1 MPATAPPSYTLTLP
15 IKHLIKRAPLFIAP
29 DATAREAA
37 RAMQHARV
45 GSILVRAE
53 PPGIVTDRDLRG
65 KIVAAALTA
74 DTPVQQIMT
83 RPLKTID
90 SDSMAFSALRLML
103 DENLHHLPVVE
114 EGQIIGVISAS
125 DLLIQEGNNPLY
137 LRAIMSDIEEPAKLA
152 RYGQEVTKLVQ
163 ALVRGG
169 LSALHISQLVSSLN
183 DALVRRLAQLAER
196 FLGPPPTPFAW
207 IVFGSEG
214 RLEQTLLTD
223 QDNAIVYGEQSPAA
237 QSYFTALARHVV
249 ENLIL
254 VGFPSCAGGFM
265 ATRWCKP
272 LQEWQTLFTRW
283 LRLPEPEALL
293 DTAIFFDFR
302 AAAGELSLAS
312 LDDLVAGARDEKL
325 FLVHM
330 ARGALSFR
338 PPLGYFNRLR
348 SERGKV
354 DLKTGG
360 IAPIVALARV
370 AALAAGSRERST
382 LERLAAAK
390 ASAAVLSSQ
399 DATML
404 AEIFP
409 FLFQLRV
416 TQQLRSIESG
426 AAVDHSLPLAG
437 LSTRER
443 RHLKE
448 SFVAIR
454 RIQDGLR
461 AAWRLDQLA

>member
-1 MPATAPPSYTLTLP
+1 MPTTTPPSYALTLP
-15 IKHLIKRAPLFIAP
+15 VKHLIKRAPLFIEP
-29 DATAREAA
+29 GATARQAA
-37 RAMQHARV
+37 KAMQDARV
-45 GSILVRAE
+45 GSILVRTE
-53 PPGIVTDRDLRG
+53 TPGIVTDRDLRG
-65 KIVAAALTA
+65 KILAAGLTA

-114 EGQIIGVISAS
+114 EGKIIGVVSAS
-125 DLLIQEGNNPLY
+125 DLLVQEGNNPLY
-137 LRAIMSDIEEPAKLA
+137 LRAIMNDVEEPAKLA
-152 RYGQEVTKLVQ
+152 RYGQEVASLVQ
-163 ALVRGG
+163 ALFRGG

-183 DALVRRLAQLAER
+183 DALVRRLAHLAER
-196 FLGPPPTPFAW
+196 GLGPPPTPFAW

-237 QSYFTALARHVV
+237 QSYFTALAKQVV
-249 ENLIL
+249 ENLIQ

-272 LQEWQTLFTRW
+272 MAEWQTLFTRW

-293 DTAIFFDFR
+293 DAAIFFDFR
-302 AAAGELSLAS
+302 AVAGDLSMAP
-312 LDDLVAGARDEKL
+312 LDDLVADARDEKL
-325 FLVHM
+325 FLLHM
-330 ARGALSFR
+330 ARGALGFR
-338 PPLGYFNRLR
+338 PPLGYFNCLR

-354 DLKTGG
+354 DLKRGG

-382 LERLAAAK
+382 LERLEVAK
-390 ASAAVLSSQ
+390 ASAAVLNPQ

-409 FLFQLRV
+409 FLFQLRL
-416 TQQLRSIESG
+416 THQLRSIELG
-426 AAVDHSLPLAG
+426 LAVDHSVPLAG